1 MSAQLASQPGIPL
14 PEGKGAF
21 LARLVDG
28 LDNQTLW
35 WISGYCAGL
44 AQRMPESR
52 NTSAPAL
59 AAIPDTQQI
68 TVVYGSQTGN
78 AKRVAE
84 RLSTDLQSAG
94 SSVRLL
100 NASAYPLRALK
111 TERLLYLVF
120 STQGDGDP
128 PDDGSALFEHLVGNR
143 APRLPELRFGV
154 LGLGDSSYPQFN
166 AIARKLDARL
176 HELGAQR
183 VLELGEADIDI
194 DSVATPWRQRALE
207 PAAAFKS
214 TQGTAPLHASVVPL
228 RPLVA
233 PARFDRDHP
242 FAAEVLSNQRITAR
256 DSSKDVRHIELSL
269 ADSGLD
275 YEPGDALGVWPQN
288 DPQLVTDILDL
299 LQLDG
304 DLSVSHGGENLPL
317 REWLG
322 HRRELTRLSRPVL
335 ASHAA
340 IAGNAALN
348 RVLAEKQGS
357 ELSSLLASHQF
368 IDLVQRYPAPWNA
381 DELVAIL
388 RPLTP
393 RLYSIASSRKHVED
407 EVHVT
412 VSKVEY
418 HALGRSHGGAAS
430 GFLSRNAAQQR
441 VPVFVER
448 NERFRLPSDG
458 SRDIIMIGAGTG
470 VAPYRGFL
478 QERTEIGAI
487 GRNWLVFGNP
497 HLRSD
502 FLYQLEWQQALRD
515 GRLSRL
521 DLAFSRDQ
529 ASKIYVQHRLRKQG
543 RDLYAWLENG
553 AHLYVCGDAA
563 HMARD
568 VHEALL
574 DVIAE
579 HAAVDREQAVEQLEA
594 LRQAG
599 RYARD
604 VY

>member
-1 MSAQLASQPGIPL
+1 MSAQLASQPRIPL
-14 PEGKGAF
+14 PEGKDAL

-28 LDNQTLW
+28 LDSQTLW
-35 WISGYCAGL
+35 WLSGYSAGL
-44 AQRMPESR
+44 AQRLPDSR
-52 NTSAPAL
+52 SDTAPAV
-59 AAIPDTQQI
+59 AASPAAQQI

-84 RLSTDLQSAG
+84 RLSAELQAAG
-94 SSVRLL
+94 STVRLL
-100 NASAYPLRALK
+100 NASAYPLRELK

-128 PDDGSALFEHLVGNR
+128 PDDGRALLEHLAGNR

-183 VLELGEADIDI
+183 VLDLGEADIDI

-207 PAAAFKS
+207 PAVAFKS
-214 TQGTAPLHASVVPL
+214 TPATAPLHASVVPL

-233 PARFDRDHP
+233 PVRFDREHP
-242 FAAEVLSNQRITAR
+242 FAAEVLTNQRITAR

-269 ADSGLD
+269 AESGLD

-288 DPQLVTDILDL
+288 DPRLVTAILDR

-304 DLSVSHGGENLPL
+304 GLSVNHGGENLPL

-322 HRRELTRLSRPVL
+322 SRRELTRLSRPVL

-348 RVLAEKQGS
+348 RLLADKQGS
-357 ELSSLLASHQF
+357 DLSSLLASHQF
-368 IDLVQRYPAPWNA
+368 IDLLHNYPAPWNA
-381 DELVAIL
+381 DELVAAL

-393 RLYSIASSRKHVED
+393 RLYSIASSRKQVED

-412 VSKVEY
+412 VANVAY
-418 HALGRSHGGAAS
+418 HAFGRDHGGAAS
-430 GFLSRNAAQQR
+430 GFLSRNDAQQR
-441 VPVFVER
+441 VPVFIER
-448 NERFRLPSDG
+448 NERFRLPNDG

-478 QERTEIGAI
+478 QERTETGAG

-497 HLRSD
+497 HFRSD
-502 FLYQLEWQQALRD
+502 FLYQVEWQQALRD
-515 GRLSRL
+515 GRLDRL

-529 ASKIYVQHRLRKQG
+529 ADKIHVQNRLREHG
-543 RDLYAWLENG
+543 RILFEWLEAG
-553 AHLYVCGDAA
+553 AHLYVCGDAT

-579 HAAVDREQAVEQLEA
+579 HAAVDREHAVERLES